1 MFTPKIHFSAKKF
14 FAPALAAAVALSVGV
29 APAEASS
36 SLSSFGGV
44 KLPVPSASQ
53 PVAPAAAAKPVAPA
67 AAAKPVAPA
76 SNRVQNIINHT
87 NAYRQAHGLRP
98 VRANGALNALAQ
110 DWANQLVRA
119 DKLSH
124 RPQHWNY
131 YPSNIPAGGEN
142 VLQAWSDY
150 SDALLVKLWY
160 ESPGHRKI
168 MLDPRA
174 KTIGVGVAINSE
186 GKLYAVQNY
195 GR

>member
-1 MFTPKIHFSAKKF
+1 MFTPTIRFSTKKF
-14 FAPALAAAVALSVGV
+14 IAPALAAAIALGMCV

-36 SLSSFGGV
+36 SLSSSGNFNGAN
-44 KLPVPSASQ
+44 LPVPTLNLPA
-53 PVAPAAAAKPVAPA
+53 APATAAKPT
-67 AAAKPVAPA
+67 APA
-76 SNRVQNIINHT
+76 SNRVQSIINHT
-87 NAYRQAHGLRP
+87 NEYRQAHGLHP
-98 VRANGALNALAQ
+98 VRANAALNGLAQ
-110 DWANQLVRA
+110 DWADQLVRA

-124 RPQHWNY
+124 RPQHWNH
-131 YPSNIPAGGEN
+131 YPANIPAGGEN

>member
-1 MFTPKIHFSAKKF
+1 MFTPKAHFSAKKF
-14 FAPALAAAVALSVGV
+14 VAPILAAAVALSVGI

-53 PVAPAAAAKPVAPA
+53 PVAPAAAAQPI
-67 AAAKPVAPA
+67 APA
-76 SNRVQNIINHT
+76 SNRIQSIINHT
-87 NAYRQAHGLRP
+87 NSYRKAHGLRP
-98 VRANGALNALAQ
+98 VRSNGALNSLAQ

-131 YPSNIPAGGEN
+131 YPANIPAGGEN

>member
-1 MFTPKIHFSAKKF
+1 MN
-14 FAPALAAAVALSVGV
+14 
-29 APAEASS
+29 
-36 SLSSFGGV
+36 
-44 KLPVPSASQ
+44 LPVPSANL
-53 PVAPAAAAKPVAPA
+53 PIAPA

-76 SNRVQNIINHT
+76 SSRVQNIINYT
-87 NAYRQAHGLRP
+87 NDYRKAHGLRP
-98 VRANGALNALAQ
+98 VRANGALNGLAQ
-110 DWANQLVRA
+110 DWAVRLVRA

-131 YPSNIPAGGEN
+131 YPSSIPAGGEN

-174 KTIGVGVAINSE
+174 KTIGVGVAINAE

>member
-1 MFTPKIHFSAKKF
+1 M
-14 FAPALAAAVALSVGV
+14 
-29 APAEASS
+29 
-36 SLSSFGGV
+36 
-44 KLPVPSASQ
+44 
-53 PVAPAAAAKPVAPA
+53 
-67 AAAKPVAPA
+67 
-76 SNRVQNIINHT
+76 
-87 NAYRQAHGLRP
+87 
-98 VRANGALNALAQ
+98 
-110 DWANQLVRA
+110 RA

-150 SDALLVKLWY
+150 SDAQLVKLWY

-174 KTIGVGVAINSE
+174 KTIGVDVAVNSQ

>member
-1 MFTPKIHFSAKKF
+1 MSTPKIHFSVKKF
-14 FAPALAAAVALSVGV
+14 FAPALAAAVALSVGA

-142 VLQAWSDY
+142 VLQTWSDY

>member
-14 FAPALAAAVALSVGV
+14 FAPTLAAAVALSVGV

-36 SLSSFGGV
+36 SLSSLGGV
-44 KLPVPSASQ
+44 
-53 PVAPAAAAKPVAPA
+53 
-67 AAAKPVAPA
+67 KPVAPA
-76 SNRVQNIINHT
+76 SNRVQSIINHT

>member
-1 MFTPKIHFSAKKF
+1 MFTPTIRFSTKKF
-14 FAPALAAAVALSVGV
+14 IAPALAAAIALGMCV

-36 SLSSFGGV
+36 SLSSSGNFNGAN
-44 KLPVPSASQ
+44 LPVPTLNLPA
-53 PVAPAAAAKPVAPA
+53 APATAAKPA
-67 AAAKPVAPA
+67 APA
-76 SNRVQNIINHT
+76 SNRVQSIINHT
-87 NAYRQAHGLRP
+87 NEYRQAHGLRP
-98 VRANGALNALAQ
+98 VRANAALNGLSQ
-110 DWANQLVRA
+110 DWADQLVRA

-150 SDALLVKLWY
+150 SDAQLVKLWY

>member
-1 MFTPKIHFSAKKF
+1 MQS
-14 FAPALAAAVALSVGV
+14 
-29 APAEASS
+29 
-36 SLSSFGGV
+36 
-44 KLPVPSASQ
+44 
-53 PVAPAAAAKPVAPA
+53 
-67 AAAKPVAPA
+67 
-76 SNRVQNIINHT
+76 IINHT
-87 NAYRQAHGLRP
+87 NEYRQAHGLRP
-98 VRANGALNALAQ
+98 VRANAALNGLAQ
-110 DWANQLVRA
+110 DWADQLVRA

-131 YPSNIPAGGEN
+131 YPANIPAGGEN

-174 KTIGVGVAINSE
+174 KIIGIGVAINSE

>member
-1 MFTPKIHFSAKKF
+1 MFTPKGHFSAKKF
-14 FAPALAAAVALSVGV
+14 VAPALAAAVALGVGV

-36 SLSSFGGV
+36 SFGNFGRV
-44 KLPVPSASQ
+44 NLPAPS
-53 PVAPAAAAKPVAPA
+53 VNLPAAPA

-98 VRANGALNALAQ
+98 VRANAALNALAQ

-119 DKLSH
+119 NKLSH

-150 SDALLVKLWY
+150 SDAQLVKLWY

>member
-1 MFTPKIHFSAKKF
+1 MFTPKVHFCAKKF
-14 FAPALAAAVALSVGV
+14 VAPALAAAVALGVGV

-44 KLPVPSASQ
+44 NLPVSSANL
-53 PVAPAAAAKPVAPA
+53 PIAPA

-76 SNRVQNIINHT
+76 SSRVQNIINYT
-87 NAYRQAHGLRP
+87 NDYRKAHGLRP
-98 VRANGALNALAQ
+98 VRANGALNGLAQ

-124 RPQHWNY
+124 RPQHWNH
-131 YPSNIPAGGEN
+131 YPANIPVGGEN

-174 KTIGVGVAINSE
+174 KTIGVGVAINAE